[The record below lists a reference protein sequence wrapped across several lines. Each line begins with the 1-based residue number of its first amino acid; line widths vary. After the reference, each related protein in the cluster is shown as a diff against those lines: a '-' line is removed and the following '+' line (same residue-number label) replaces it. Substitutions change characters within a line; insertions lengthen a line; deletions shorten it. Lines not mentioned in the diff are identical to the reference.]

1 MLTQVTAK
9 KFAAAVAAITAI
21 AALSACGGVKAST
34 ETTEEYPAKPIEFTI
49 PMSAG
54 GSTDI
59 LGRALA
65 QELESQLGETL
76 VVVNKPGAA
85 GAVGSK
91 EVLSKP
97 ADGYALGIA
106 SSSLFNVQPMFVPE
120 KDVLKFDE
128 MTVIG
133 GTARS
138 HFVVVAN
145 AESEFKTAADLLESD
160 KKIHYGTAGVGAGS
174 QISQAMLYKLAGLDA
189 VDIPFEGNAPNVTAL
204 LGKQID
210 VATLAVAEAMPLIQS
225 GKFTPLVT
233 FDAKRNEFLPDVP
246 TATELGYDVVVD
258 ARFVLNGPK
267 NMPRAVVD
275 RIEKALQGVFA
286 SDEYSKFLKASYYSR
301 DEAPGNKIRL
311 ELEESLESYR
321 AIIKKVGLE
330 TGQGS

>member
-1 MLTQVTAK
+1 MITHFPVK
-9 KFAAAVAAITAI
+9 KLAAAAAAVTAIT
-21 AALSACGGVKAST
+21 ALSACGGLQAST
-34 ETTEEYPAKPIEFTI
+34 ETAEGYPSKPIEFTI

-65 QELESQLGETL
+65 KELESQLGEKL

-97 ADGYALGIA
+97 ADGYALGLA
-106 SSSLFNVQPMFVPE
+106 GSSLFTLQPMFIPE
-120 KDVLKFDE
+120 ADALKFDD

-145 AESEFKTAADLLESD
+145 ADSDLKSATDLLESD
-160 KKIHYGTAGVGAGS
+160 KTIHYGTSGVGAGS
-174 QISQAMLYKLAGLDA
+174 HISQAMLYKLAGLDA
-189 VDIPFEGNAPNVTAL
+189 VDVPFEGNAPNVTAL

-210 VATLAVAEAMPLIQS
+210 VATLAVAEAMPHIES
-225 GKFTPLVT
+225 GKFTPLLT
-233 FDAKRNEFLPDVP
+233 FDAMRNEFLPDVP
-246 TATELGYDVVVD
+246 TATELGHDVVVD

-267 NMPRAVVD
+267 NMPPAVVD
-275 RIEKALQGVFA
+275 RIEKALQSVFE
-286 SDEYSKFLKASYYSR
+286 SDEYAKFLKTSYYSR
-301 DEAPGNKIRL
+301 DEAPAEKIQQ
-311 ELEESLESYR
+311 ELEKSLESYR
-321 AIIKKVGLE
+321 AIVKKVGLE